1 MHILTTTPPRV
12 NARSIYRTRPLVAR
26 LIADGIFGTG
36 NAWRRWPRP
45 QTGRRYFVLVDG
57 GRR

>member
-1 MHILTTTPPRV
+1 MRTHFLHHRL
-12 NARSIYRTRPLVAR
+12 AYRNRYHRPLVAR
-26 LIADGIFGTG
+26 LVADGIFGTR

-45 QTGRRYFVLVDG
+45 QTGRRHFILIEG